1 MDEQET
7 ITQDKPEEAVADTD
21 IGKPTEQEEQ
31 IVKDAKA
38 AAETKLEAEK
48 LKAANLDREEA
59 LMKRK
64 EALAAL
70 GGGSNAGTGTKPTE
84 PNAAEYAKKAMAGEI
99 DGR

>member
-1 MDEQET
+1 MDEQENE
-7 ITQDKPEEAVADTD
+7 TQAEPVEAVEDTD
-21 IGKPTEQEEQ
+21 VGKPSEQEEQ

-38 AAETKLEAEK
+38 AADTKLEAEK
-48 LKAANLDREEA
+48 LKAINLEKEEKLLA
-59 LMKRK
+59 RR

-70 GGGSNAGTGTKPTE
+70 GGGSNAGTGTKPAE